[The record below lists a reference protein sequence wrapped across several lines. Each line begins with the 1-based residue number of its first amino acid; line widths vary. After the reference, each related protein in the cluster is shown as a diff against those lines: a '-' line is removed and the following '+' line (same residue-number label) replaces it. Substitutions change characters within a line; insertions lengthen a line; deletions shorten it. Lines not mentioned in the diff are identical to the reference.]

1 MFNYWYVWII
11 AALLFLITAGF
22 MLRFVWPALRLRR
35 ELAGVIAA
43 LLKYRSAATEIA
55 PLPELISTQ
64 VMAKSAFV
72 HIWGEYL
79 QTLHAQK
86 SGVPDMQDGG
96 RWRATALAE
105 TFFTDQ
111 ALVDIPLKTDYY
123 KHLPGIMTGL
133 GIIGTFTGLII
144 GLGNFDVSIEPGQA
158 QAQLRTLINAVGHAF
173 IVSAI
178 AITLAMVF
186 TWVEK
191 SLVTACY
198 RLAEELRQGIDS
210 LFDTGSDVE
219 YLERLVAAAESSAR
233 EVAQIKETL
242 AEQVV
247 SALAEQTRRQIDAGE
262 RNSGRIAAD
271 LGALLAG
278 SLAQPISAIAVA
290 VETIGARQDQAVT
303 RMVTEVVNGFSAQ
316 MENMF
321 AGQMRD
327 LHEILIHTNGAMG
340 EMVAQFSRMS
350 GQMDSTSREAVDSMG
365 LRMTATVTLVEE
377 RQSVMQEQARD
388 HAEQLRA
395 LLTKSQADTAETMQ
409 LLLAR
414 LGNEVA
420 AVTDTL
426 QEQAKS
432 TGEAQQARV
441 EQLNGTVSEAVR
453 GMSGQ
458 TDRLVAASLAAS
470 EKLQETT
477 AALARATT
485 DSIRGMNE
493 GAEKLGAAAGSFAAA
508 GQHVESTLSESAK
521 VAVDIRLAADSMQN
535 TAHSAQQM
543 LGNYDDAHEAFT
555 RLVSDLKTTVDRA
568 KREASLSAELTDSL
582 EAAARRLSQAQ
593 HQADAYLEGVS
604 KVLHQSHQAFAD
616 SVERTLREANRQF
629 HGELSQ
635 AVGLLSGAIVDLGDT
650 VETLSGQ
657 QRS

>member
-11 AALLFLITAGF
+11 AALLLLITAGF
-22 MLRFVWPALRLRR
+22 ALRFVWPALRLRR

-43 LLKYRSAATEIA
+43 LRKAGAQSGESSPVRDHITA
-55 PLPELISTQ
+55 Q
-64 VMAKSAFV
+64 VMARTSFV
-72 HIWGEYL
+72 HVWGEYA

-86 SGVPDMQDGG
+86 TAGQDAA

-242 AEQVV
+242 AEQLVG
-247 SALAEQTRRQIDAGE
+247 ALAEQTRRQIDAGE
-262 RNSGRIAAD
+262 RNSERIAAD
-271 LGALLAG
+271 LGALLAD
-278 SLAQPISAIAVA
+278 SLAQPIADIAAA
-290 VETIGARQDQAVT
+290 VDTIGERQDKAVT
-303 RMVTEVVNGFSAQ
+303 RLVTEVVNGFSTH
-316 MENMF
+316 MENLF

-327 LHEILIHTNGAMG
+327 LHEILIATNGAMG

-350 GQMDSTSREAVDSMG
+350 GQMDDAAREAVDAMG
-365 LRMTATVTLVEE
+365 SRIAATVTLVEE
-377 RQSVMQEQARD
+377 RQSAMHRQARD
-388 HAEQLRA
+388 NAEHLRA
-395 LLTKSQADTAETMQ
+395 LLARSQADTAEMLQQ
-409 LLLAR
+409 LVAK
-414 LGNEVA
+414 LGSEVT
-420 AVTDTL
+420 AVAGTL
-426 QEQAKS
+426 QEQTQSAS
-432 TGEAQQARV
+432 ASQQAQV
-441 EQLNGTVSEAVR
+441 EKLSGTVTEAVR

-458 TDRLVAASLAAS
+458 TERLVAASLATS
-470 EKLQETT
+470 EKLQDTT
-477 AALARATT
+477 AALASAMGE
-485 DSIRGMNE
+485 SVRGMND
-493 GAEKLGAAAGSFAAA
+493 GAEKLGAAASSFAEA
-508 GQHVESTLSESAK
+508 GQHVAATLDGAAQ
-521 VAVDIRLAADSMQN
+521 VATDIRGAADSMQN
-535 TAHSAQQM
+535 TATAAQQM
-543 LGNYDDAHEAFT
+543 LGNYDDAHEAFA
-555 RLVSDLKTTVDRA
+555 RLVNDLKTTIDRA
-568 KREASLSAELTDSL
+568 KREAGLSAELTANL
-582 EAAARRLSQAQ
+582 EAAARKLSHAQ
-593 HQADAYLEGVS
+593 QQADAYLDGVS
-604 KVLHQSHQAFAD
+604 KVLHQSHQAFAE

-650 VETLSGQ
+650 VETLSGHH
-657 QRS
+657 RT